1 MPEPTDPVLNF
12 VMCIAAMAWW
22 PPVVMVAS
30 GVSAVAPGCPVV
42 LVTIAAASTA
52 PARAWCVP
60 PADTVD
66 SGSRVS
72 SPLQVLL
79 ARAAERAIT
88 GATAEKWPPLHLGA
102 DRAQGLVGRHGP
114 LVAAVGVLGEEW
126 RHDRRRER
134 ALRSQARHRPIRLLG
149 AAHACCWPAPHRC
162 GC

>member
-1 MPEPTDPVLNF
+1 MNF

-72 SPLQVLL
+72 SPCRCCSLVP
-79 ARAAERAIT
+79 RSGAIT
-88 GATAEKWPPLHLGA
+88 GATAEKWPPFTW
-102 DRAQGLVGRHGP
+102 AQIVRRGSS
-114 LVAAVGVLGEEW
+114 AAMVRWLLLLACSVRNGVMT
-126 RHDRRRER
+126 
-134 ALRSQARHRPIRLLG
+134 G
-149 AAHACCWPAPHRC
+149 AASAPCDPRPVTVQY
-162 GC
+162 G